1 MDILPKSVH
10 EMFHAFYHRGT
21 GFAAIA
27 QIADQPWVMRGK
39 AAEFGDGHAGGFDE
53 LFYFADEHWLFDP
66 PFYAEW
72 MTTRNRI
79 NPMLTAKSYIARKS
93 PSKLEGRPMDTQGPM
108 DVDGEAGARSR
119 LVSLASARG
128 VSLAALS
135 ALIGRNTTYLQQF
148 VRKGSPRKLEEND
161 RRTLA
166 QFFGVAETELGAG
179 IRESVFSIGKGR
191 AAIVPAGQ
199 RAAMAE
205 WADIPRL
212 PLGASAGPGAHA
224 AEEIPSGRLR
234 FSNRW
239 LKGQGLEPAML
250 SVIEVEGDSMEPTL
264 RDGDEILVDRTP
276 RPLRAG
282 IHVIRLDDVL
292 LVKRLETGPGGMLRV
307 ISDNAAYPRMERL
320 ARDVEVVGRVVW
332 KGGRL

>member
-1 MDILPKSVH
+1 MTLMDSP
-10 EMFHAFYHRGT
+10 E
-21 GFAAIA
+21 
-27 QIADQPWVMRGK
+27 D
-39 AAEFGDGHAGGFDE
+39 EGGR
-53 LFYFADEHWLFDP
+53 A
-66 PFYAEW
+66 
-72 MTTRNRI
+72 
-79 NPMLTAKSYIARKS
+79 
-93 PSKLEGRPMDTQGPM
+93 
-108 DVDGEAGARSR
+108 R
-119 LVSLASARG
+119 LVGLAAQRN
-128 VSLAALS
+128 VSLSALS

-166 QFFGVAETELGAG
+166 EFFGVPESDLGAPQRG
-179 IRESVFSIGKGR
+179 GVIVAGQALARSGTAVR
-191 AAIVPAGQ
+191 AALAD
-199 RAAMAE
+199 

-212 PLGASAGPGAHA
+212 PLGASAGPGTLP

-234 FSNRW
+234 FNHRW

-292 LVKRLETGPGGMLRV
+292 LVKRLEPGPGGAVRI
-307 ISDNAAYPRMERL
+307 ISDNLAYPRLERPL
-320 ARDVEVVGRVVW
+320 ADLELVGRVVW

>member
-1 MDILPKSVH
+1 MVP
-10 EMFHAFYHRGT
+10 
-21 GFAAIA
+21 
-27 QIADQPWVMRGK
+27 ADN
-39 AAEFGDGHAGGFDE
+39 ESDD
-53 LFYFADEHWLFDP
+53 
-66 PFYAEW
+66 
-72 MTTRNRI
+72 
-79 NPMLTAKSYIARKS
+79 
-93 PSKLEGRPMDTQGPM
+93 
-108 DVDGEAGARSR
+108 GARAR
-119 LVSLASARG
+119 LVSLATQRG
-128 VSLAALS
+128 VSLSALS

-166 QFFGVAETELGAG
+166 EFFGVPESELGASPRG
-179 IRESVFSIGKGR
+179 GVIT
-191 AAIVPAGQ
+191 AGQ
-199 RAAMAE
+199 GAPRGVTPPRAITAE

-212 PLGASAGPGAHA
+212 PLGASAGPGTLP

-234 FSNRW
+234 FNHRW

-292 LVKRLETGPGGMLRV
+292 LVKRLESGPGGMVRI
-307 ISDNAAYPRMERL
+307 ISDNPAYPRLERL
-320 ARDVEVVGRVVW
+320 LNEVELVGRVVW

>member
-1 MDILPKSVH
+1 
-10 EMFHAFYHRGT
+10 
-21 GFAAIA
+21 
-27 QIADQPWVMRGK
+27 
-39 AAEFGDGHAGGFDE
+39 
-53 LFYFADEHWLFDP
+53 
-66 PFYAEW
+66 
-72 MTTRNRI
+72 
-79 NPMLTAKSYIARKS
+79 
-93 PSKLEGRPMDTQGPM
+93 MDT
-108 DVDGEAGARSR
+108 DSDANTRSR
-119 LVSLASARG
+119 LVDLASGRG

-161 RRTLA
+161 RRILA
-166 QFFGVAETELGAG
+166 EFFGVSENELGAQT
-179 IRESVFSIGKGR
+179 RSDAVLAMKGAVRGATPAVR
-191 AAIVPAGQ
+191 AAL
-199 RAAMAE
+199 AE

-212 PLGASAGPGAHA
+212 PLGASAGPGTIP

-239 LKGQGLEPAML
+239 LKAQGLVPTML

-264 RDGDEILVDRTP
+264 RDGDEILVDGTP

-292 LVKRLETGPGGMLRV
+292 LVKRLETGPGGTLRV
-307 ISDNAAYPRMERL
+307 ISDNAAYPGLERPMQ
-320 ARDVEVVGRVVW
+320 DVEIIGRVVW

>member
-1 MDILPKSVH
+1 MAL
-10 EMFHAFYHRGT
+10 
-21 GFAAIA
+21 
-27 QIADQPWVMRGK
+27 Q
-39 AAEFGDGHAGGFDE
+39 
-53 LFYFADEHWLFDP
+53 
-66 PFYAEW
+66 
-72 MTTRNRI
+72 
-79 NPMLTAKSYIARKS
+79 
-93 PSKLEGRPMDTQGPM
+93 
-108 DVDGEAGARSR
+108 DGESDDGARSR
-119 LVSLASARG
+119 LVTLAAQRG
-128 VSLAALS
+128 VSLSALS

-166 QFFGVAETELGAG
+166 EFFGVPEGDLGAQQRSG
-179 IRESVFSIGKGR
+179 VLAVGQGSAVLAPTVR
-191 AAIVPAGQ
+191 AVAP
-199 RAAMAE
+199 E

-212 PLGASAGPGAHA
+212 PLGASAGPGTLP

-234 FSNRW
+234 FNHRW

-250 SVIEVEGDSMEPTL
+250 TVIEVEGDSMEPTL

-292 LVKRLETGPGGMLRV
+292 LVKRLEPGPGGTLRV
-307 ISDNAAYPRMERL
+307 ISDNTAYPRLER
-320 ARDVEVVGRVVW
+320 AISEVEIVGRVVW